1 MVTVG
6 VKVVTD
12 LFSVLEEKLEIVLGK
27 MASLNEANAA
37 LQKSLAEKEQAL
49 KEAEATLDQISR
61 EREVVR
67 QRIDKILQRL
77 EILDKG
83 ESA

>member
-1 MVTVG
+1 M
-6 VKVVTD
+6 VTD
-12 LFSVLEEKLEIVLGK
+12 LFSVLEEKLEIILGQ
-27 MASLNEANAA
+27 MASLKEANAA
-37 LQKSLAEKEQAL
+37 LQKSLVEREQAL
-49 KEAEATLDQISR
+49 KEAQAALDKISR